1 MKLDGGLVTRAAR
14 KGSVGP
20 LGDAADNA
28 RNLEAA
34 GYDGIWSAELDHDP
48 FLPLVLAAEHTT
60 RIQIGTSIAV
70 SFARNPMILAN
81 LGWDLQAYSSGRF
94 ILGLGSQIKPHITKR
109 FSMPWSHPAARMK
122 EMIDAVKAIWDCWET
137 GEKLSFRGE
146 FYQHTLMTPMF
157 SPGANPFGP
166 PPIHLAAVGDLMTE
180 AAGESADGWISHGF
194 TTPSYVREVSLP
206 ALERG
211 AARAGRDPMDIEVS
225 MPVFIVTGE
234 TEEEMASAAQA
245 ARQQLAFY
253 GSTPAYRP
261 VLEHHGWGDAQ
272 DELNRMSKQGQWVEM
287 ADVIDDTMLGT
298 FGVVA
303 EPQNLASGVAA
314 SYGGLIDRMSF
325 GQGLRADGPW
335 GEVRE
340 ALRAIPGRSH
350 H

>member
-20 LGDAADNA
+20 LGDAAENA

-34 GYDGIWSAELDHDP
+34 GYDGVWSAELDHDP
-48 FLPLVLAAEHTT
+48 FLPLVLAAEHTS
-60 RIQIGTSIAV
+60 RIQLGTSIAV

-81 LGWDLQAYSSGRF
+81 LGWDLQAYSGGRF

-122 EMIDAVKAIWDCWET
+122 EMIDAVKAIWDCWDT

-180 AAGESADGWISHGF
+180 AAGAAADGWISHGF
-194 TTPSYVREVSLP
+194 TTPSYMREVSLP

-211 AARAGRDPMDIEVS
+211 AAKAGRDPMDIEVS

-287 ADVIDDTMLGT
+287 AEVIDDTMLGT

-303 EPQNLASGVAA
+303 EPQNLAGGVAA

-325 GQGLRADGPW
+325 GHGLRADGTW

-340 ALRAIPGRSH
+340 ALRAIPGRSRQ
-350 H
+350 

>member
-1 MKLDGGLVTRAAR
+1 MKIDGGLTARASR

-20 LGDAADNA
+20 LGGAGESA
-28 RNLEAA
+28 RNLEDA
-34 GYDGIWSAELDHDP
+34 GYDGVWSAELDHDP
-48 FLPLVLAAEHTT
+48 FLPLVLAAEHTS

-70 SFARNPMILAN
+70 AFARNPMILAN
-81 LGWDLQAYSSGRF
+81 LGWDLQAFSGGRF

-122 EMIDAVKAIWDCWET
+122 EMMDAIKAIWDSWET
-137 GEKLSFRGE
+137 GERLSFRGE

-157 SPGANPFGP
+157 SPGANPHSP

-180 AAGESADGWISHGF
+180 AAGEAADGWISHGF

-234 TEEEMASAAQA
+234 TEEEMASVAQA

-261 VLEHHGWGDAQ
+261 VLDHHGWGDAQ

-287 ADVIDDTMLGT
+287 ADVIDDAMLGT

-303 EPQNLASGVAA
+303 EPQDLAGAVAA

-325 GQGLRADGPW
+325 GQGHRAGGPW
-335 GEVRE
+335 AEVRE
-340 ALRAIPGRSH
+340 SLRAIPGRSAE
-350 H
+350 